1 MLKTIPCG
9 DLRIEHQGQSVTL
22 AGWVHR
28 RRDHGGLVFID
39 LRDSRGLVQVVFNP
53 ATAAEAHET
62 AQQLRSECVV
72 QVTGVVQPRPEGTV
86 NPTLDTGA
94 IEVAASAIQVLNASK
109 TPPFEVS
116 EDAPIDEALRLQ
128 YRYLDLRRPQMRY
141 NIVLRHRV
149 VKFIRDFLDDRGF
162 LEVETPILIKSTPEG
177 ARDYLVPSRLY
188 PGSFYALP
196 QSPQQLKQLLMVAGL
211 ERYFQIARCFRD
223 EDQRAD
229 RQPEFTQLDLEMSFV
244 ERDDVLDFMEELY
257 TSLTKSVV
265 PHKRLVTPIPR
276 LTYEEAMAKYGSD
289 KPDLRFG
296 LELVDLTQ
304 VAAGTGFDLIRT
316 IVEGGG
322 VVKSFSAPGMAGIT
336 RRESDELVT
345 VARSRG
351 LDGLITLGIAET
363 ATSLETITPEDVR
376 SSASRA
382 LTLEE
387 VKTIAQQA
395 GAKPGDMVFMA
406 AGPREVVEPALGHLR
421 QQVGLQLGLTDP
433 NDIAYAFITEF
444 PLLEWNQDQG
454 RWQAVHHP
462 FTSPTDDSWESLES
476 NPGSLK
482 AKAYDL
488 VCNGSELAG
497 GSIRIHRRDLQER
510 IFKVMGY
517 SAEEVISQFGHL
529 LEAFEYGAPPHGGFA
544 GGIER
549 LVALLADNAESIR
562 DVTAFPKNQAAADP
576 LFGAPSPV
584 SDQQLRDL
592 HLQLRRTEQPNGEA
606 KGG

>member
-1 MLKTIPCG
+1 M
-9 DLRIEHQGQSVTL
+9 EHQGQSVTL

-28 RRDHGGLVFID
+28 RRDHGGLIFID

-53 ATAAEAHET
+53 ATAAEVHET
-62 AQQLRSECVV
+62 AQRLRSEWVV

-86 NPTLDTGA
+86 NPSIDTGA

-141 NIVLRHRV
+141 NIELRHRV
-149 VKFIRDFLDDRGF
+149 VKFIRDFLDDRDF

-244 ERDDVLDFMEELY
+244 ERDDVLDLMEELY

-276 LTYEEAMAKYGSD
+276 LKYEEAMAKYGSD

-304 VAAGTGFDLIRT
+304 VAAGTRFNLIRT
-316 IVEGGG
+316 IVKGGG
-322 VVKSFSAPGMAGIT
+322 VVKGFSAPGMAGIT

-351 LDGLITLGIAET
+351 LGGLITLGIAET
-363 ATSLETITPEDVR
+363 AASLEAMTPEDVR
-376 SSASRA
+376 SSAGRA

-387 VKTIAQQA
+387 VKAIARQA
-395 GAKPGDMVFMA
+395 GTKPGDMVLMA

-421 QQVGLQLGLTDP
+421 QQVGRQLGLADP
-433 NDIAYAFITEF
+433 NDIAYAFITDF
-444 PLLEWNQDQG
+444 PLLEWNQDLG

-462 FTSPTDDSWESLES
+462 FTSPTDEGWESLES
-476 NPGSLK
+476 DPGSLK

-488 VCNGSELAG
+488 ACNGSELAG

-517 SAEEVISQFGHL
+517 PIEEVVSQFGHL

-562 DVTAFPKNQAAADP
+562 DVTAFPKNQAALDP

-584 SDQQLRDL
+584 TEQQLRDL
-592 HLQLRRTEQPNGEA
+592 HLQLRQVVQPEDEA
-606 KGG
+606 NSS